1 MRAAIIP
8 ARGGSK
14 RIPKKNIRLFAG
26 KPIIAHSIE
35 TAKKSGLFDKI
46 IVSTDDQ
53 EIAETANKFGA
64 ETPFIRPPELSDDFT
79 GTHEVVSHAVKWLLD
94 SGMDVQEVCCIYATA
109 PFIQQQDLVKGL
121 ELLNQGKWGS
131 VFAATRFTY
140 PIFRSFSIQEN
151 GGVKMFFP
159 EHFNSRSQDLPEA
172 VHDAGQFYW
181 AHTKAWLEPSKGFG
195 DSTTVVLL
203 PSWRVLDIDTV
214 DDWHHAELIFKV
226 LEQEKE

>member
-1 MRAAIIP
+1 MRVAIIP

-26 KPIIAHSIE
+26 KPIIAHSIL
-35 TAKKSGLFDKI
+35 TAKKSGLFDRI
-46 IVSTDDQ
+46 IVSTDDR

-64 ETPFIRPPELSDDFT
+64 ETPFLRPPELSDDFT
-79 GTHEVVSHAVKWLLD
+79 GTHEVISHAVTWLLNT
-94 SGMDVQEVCCIYATA
+94 GMDVQEVCCIYATA
-109 PFIQQQDLVKGL
+109 PFIQQQDLANGL
-121 ELLNQGKWGS
+121 ELLNREQWES

-140 PIFRSFSIQEN
+140 PIFRSFTIQDG

-181 AHTKAWLEPSKGFG
+181 AHAKAWTQPSKGFN
-195 DSTTVVLL
+195 DRTTVVLL

-226 LEQEKE
+226 LEQE